1 MSEEFISKMLVDHY
15 LIDISNNIPLIITF
29 NSFIKFHS
37 EFYQQKVNHRVVI
50 ANNMVSSN
58 VLLDDHPEVC
68 IIYDEPV
75 KFVDSIHNV
84 SGYIITG
91 FQLDDMPNGSVRQL
105 YTFKIWIEKDKQVYQ
120 DNLQYHTQV
129 QEYMKR
135 QARHGNRVQL
145 YYYKILNEQLITHNF
160 YDRKLADWNDDIKIL
175 RQEFFSPHKRYL
187 FDVMQEN
194 RNGNWSNLILYG
206 EPGTGKSSFVFR
218 LATQLKMS
226 IISVDLSMYIDRK
239 RDLYSIFHGNEFYLP
254 YGKGQKLTVS
264 QNCIIILEEFD
275 SSIEKIKQLENIFL
289 FKSDTIHSYVNN
301 KTSEI
306 GKKVQDAIYDF
317 VQPDV
322 PLSSP
327 MDYLNSRQTANNPI
341 DPLKITNE
349 IFDIVRTITED
360 NKSDIL
366 RLRDLLEL
374 FQGPVPIRDRIIVAT
389 TNNFEQIKGIIPPLF
404 RPGRLTPIRFTYL
417 DWESLV
423 ELCGYYFNSELN
435 VTPFEVVIPTSQITE
450 LAIKYVSMAKASAT
464 KINDLFEEFIQE
476 LFELNE
482 FRKDAMVKES
492 AQELLKPIQELPKI
506 DPPTNDYNVNLTSSV
521 HVNKPSVGNNFHMY
535 ENWVD
540 TKLGTPS
547 QPQRSKADTVNKLP
561 NQQTRPLVPKPVQ
574 PLKKSIINTQD
585 RPLVPRSGQP
595 QERQMQRRPVAKNQP
610 PKSVQPKEDDRIR
623 TMVVDKVMDKDRDLI
638 NKLPGYNKEELVSDY
653 LNTAVMVPQH
663 DDDY

>member
-1 MSEEFISKMLVDHY
+1 MSEEFISKISANHY

-29 NSFIKFHS
+29 NSFIKFHP

-50 ANNMVSSN
+50 ANNMVNSN
-58 VLLDDHPEVC
+58 LLLDDRPDVC

-75 KFVDSIHNV
+75 KFEDNIHNV
-84 SGYIITG
+84 SGYIITDYE
-91 FQLDDMPNGSVRQL
+91 LKEMPNSTVRQI
-105 YTFKIWIEKDKQVYQ
+105 YTFKIWIQKSKDQSKV
-120 DNLQYHTQV
+120 NMQYHTQV

-160 YDRKLADWNDDIKIL
+160 YDRKLADWDDDVKKL

-187 FDVMQEN
+187 FDVMSQEN

-275 SSIEKIKQLENIFL
+275 SSIEKIKQLENIFI

-306 GKKVQDAIYDF
+306 GKKVQDAIAEF
-317 VQPDV
+317 VQPDI
-322 PLSSP
+322 PLSNP
-327 MDYLNSRQTANNPI
+327 MDYLNTRQNANNGL

-404 RPGRLTPIRFTYL
+404 RPGRLTPICFTYL

-423 ELCGYYFNSELN
+423 ELCKYYFNSELN
-435 VTPFEVVIPTSQITE
+435 MAPFEVAIPTSQITE

-464 KINDLFEEFIQE
+464 DTNYLFEEFIAE
-476 LFELNE
+476 LIELNGA
-482 FRKDAMVKES
+482 RKVAIEKEAEDAHNYVE
-492 AQELLKPIQELPKI
+492 EPKTVGTSTI
-506 DPPTNDYNVNLTSSV
+506 INEYSVNLRAAPLSEASPSAG
-521 HVNKPSVGNNFHMY
+521 NKYDMY
-535 ENWVD
+535 SKWID
-540 TKLGTPS
+540 QKLGTTPRIPS
-547 QPQRSKADTVNKLP
+547 QSPQPQVLPSQMVSQMGIEPIKQKVNK
-561 NQQTRPLVPKPVQ
+561 TRPVVAISQ
-574 PLKKSIINTQD
+574 QMS
-585 RPLVPRSGQP
+585 
-595 QERQMQRRPVAKNQP
+595 ERQIQRRPVAKSQHHKPAQSN
-610 PKSVQPKEDDRIR
+610 EDDDRIR
-623 TMVVDKVMDKDRDLI
+623 TMAVDKVMNKDRELGT
-638 NKLPGYNKEELVSDY
+638 KLPGYNKEELINDY
-653 LNTAVMVPQH
+653 LQTAVMVPQH